1 MHLNMCGYWL
11 MIFFCALLK
20 SCQGVQNSATEL
32 LDGIAAPSLWETHTN
47 GSVNEARSGRRR
59 TESTV
64 QIEQSQL
71 GCRELRSTKYISD
84 GQCTSL
90 KAVKELV
97 CAGECLPTHLLP
109 NWIGGGYWARR
120 DTSEWRCMNEHV
132 RTQRVRLRCRDGST
146 RTYKVAAV
154 TSCTCKRYTR
164 QHNESKLK
172 PSPQK
177 ANSKKRRG
185 ANVEEES
192 GV

>member
-1 MHLNMCGYWL
+1 MHLNMHGYWL
-11 MIFFCALLK
+11 MIVFCALLK
-20 SCQGVQNSATEL
+20 SCQGVQNGATEL
-32 LDGIAAPSLWETHTN
+32 SDGIATSSLQEPQSN
-47 GSVNEARSGRRR
+47 GSVNKVRGGGRR
-59 TESTV
+59 TESTG

-97 CAGECLPTHLLP
+97 CAGECLPTQLLP

-120 DTSEWRCMNEHV
+120 DAPEWRCVNEHT
-132 RTQRVRLRCRDGST
+132 RTQRVRLWCQDGST
-146 RTYKVAAV
+146 RTYKVTAV

-164 QHNESKLK
+164 QHNVSELK

-177 ANSKKRRG
+177 ATSKKKHG
-185 ANVEEES
+185 ANAEE
-192 GV
+192 